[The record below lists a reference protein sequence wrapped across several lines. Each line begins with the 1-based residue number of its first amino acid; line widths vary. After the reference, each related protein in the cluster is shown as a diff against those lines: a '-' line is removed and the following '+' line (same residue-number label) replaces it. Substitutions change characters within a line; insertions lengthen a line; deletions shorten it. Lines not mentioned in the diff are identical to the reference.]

1 MKSIVEMK
9 HIKMLFG
16 EKQALDD
23 INISVAEGEIFG
35 LLGPSGAGKT
45 TMIKILTGQLA
56 PTAGEASIF
65 GEKVNGIKEEV
76 YERIGMVLDTSGLYS
91 RLTCYDNL
99 KVFAEIHG
107 IDKSIIDWVLEVV
120 QLSDVKKKQVSKLSK
135 GMAQRLVFARAI
147 LHDPDLLFLDEP
159 TSGLDPATAQ
169 EIHRLI
175 FELRRRGT
183 TIFMTTHNMSEAT
196 LLCDHVALLNEGNIA
211 EYGEPEALCRK
222 YDSRRKLHICLKNG
236 EEVEL
241 ANAPESAE
249 WVSYYIKEGMLES
262 IHSSEPDLATV
273 FIDLTGRKLM

>member
-1 MKSIVEMK
+1 MK
-9 HIKMLFG
+9 L
-16 EKQALDD
+16 
-23 INISVAEGEIFG
+23 
-35 LLGPSGAGKT
+35 
-45 TMIKILTGQLA
+45 
-56 PTAGEASIF
+56 
-65 GEKVNGIKEEV
+65 
-76 YERIGMVLDTSGLYS
+76 
-91 RLTCYDNL
+91 
-99 KVFAEIHG
+99 FAEIHG
-107 IDKSIIDWVLEVV
+107 VDKGIIDWVLQVV
-120 QLSDVKKKQVSKLSK
+120 QLSDAKKKPVSQLSK
-135 GMAQRLVFARAI
+135 GMRQRLVFARAI

-196 LLCDHVALLNEGNIA
+196 LLCDHVALLNEGKIA

-222 YDSRRKLHICLKNG
+222 YDSKRKLRICLKNG

-241 ANAPESAE
+241 DNAPESAD